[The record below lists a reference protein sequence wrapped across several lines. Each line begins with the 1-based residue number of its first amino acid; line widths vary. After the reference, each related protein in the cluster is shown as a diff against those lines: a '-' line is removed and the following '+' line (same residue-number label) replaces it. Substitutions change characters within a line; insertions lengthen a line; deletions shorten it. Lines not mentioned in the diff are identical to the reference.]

1 MSGNDIIQ
9 IVSVVSMG
17 AISLLVTSH
26 LGRAFQRWMETRHQP
41 PPAAPMDEAR
51 LVAML
56 GELRDRV
63 AQLQQS
69 VDASAVELERIAEA
83 DRYIAKLVS
92 ERVPAPLPAPRAE
105 RAERVITPH

>member
-9 IVSVVSMG
+9 IISVVSVG

-41 PPAAPMDEAR
+41 PQPQPLDEAR
-51 LVAML
+51 LAATL
-56 GELRDRV
+56 DELRDRM
-63 AQLQQS
+63 AQLQQT

>member
-1 MSGNDIIQ
+1 MGGNDIIQ
-9 IVSVVSMG
+9 IISVVSVG

-26 LGRAFQRWMETRHQP
+26 LGRAFQRWMETRHRPPQP
-41 PPAAPMDEAR
+41 PLDEAR
-51 LVAML
+51 LAATL
-56 GELRDRV
+56 DELRDRM

-92 ERVPAPLPAPRAE
+92 ERVPAPLPAA